1 MSKQNGKRT
10 RRSHTRKFKAEA
22 IEVAARR
29 EAMRIAALA
38 VARRFNADHSDHA
51 GHWLPCPSCK
61 GRARYAGRRPKTF
74 NLYDVMDSAYDA
86 EEIKQYSRSLGHV
99 PLIDINT
106 RSNTARKQELEAE
119 AQRLKRIGFQL
130 PEDVRYNERTTIE
143 RVNGRFKDEFG
154 GRHVRVRGAAKV
166 MCHCMFG
173 ILALTA
179 DQLMRL
185 IT

>member
-1 MSKQNGKRT
+1 
-10 RRSHTRKFKAEA
+10 
-22 IEVAARR
+22 
-29 EAMRIAALA
+29 L
-38 VARRFNADHSDHA
+38 
-51 GHWLPCPSCK
+51 
-61 GRARYAGRRPKTF
+61 
-74 NLYDVMDSAYDA
+74 
-86 EEIKQYSRSLGHV
+86 LGHV

-106 RSNTARKQELEAE
+106 RSNTVRKEELEAE
-119 AQRLKRIGFQL
+119 ARRLKRIGFQL
-130 PEDVRYNERTTIE
+130 PEDVRYNERTTVE

-154 GRHVRVRGAAKV
+154 GRHVRVSGAAKV